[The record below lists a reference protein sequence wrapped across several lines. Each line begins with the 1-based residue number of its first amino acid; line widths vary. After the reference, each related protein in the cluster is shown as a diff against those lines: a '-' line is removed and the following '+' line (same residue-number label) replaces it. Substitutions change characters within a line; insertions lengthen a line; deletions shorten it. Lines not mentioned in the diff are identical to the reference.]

1 MAALQRE
8 RSYSVAFRSIISNLA
23 DLETCQ
29 HPPCEISIAAHG
41 VDKCASPSNV
51 V

>member
-1 MAALQRE
+1 MNAVW
-8 RSYSVAFRSIISNLA
+8 SYSVAFRSIVSHLA
-23 DLETCQ
+23 DLEACQ
-29 HPPCEISIAAHG
+29 HPPCEISIAEHR